1 MRSGARSTW
10 PPEASGEVGAPSRL
24 PTADGRRQTAES
36 GGEGAAVMDAD
47 GEVDIVE
54 RALAILDEEWR
65 AWMARRPD
73 LASGREVV
81 PPPAE
86 PRVGGDDK

>member
-1 MRSGARSTW
+1 
-10 PPEASGEVGAPSRL
+10 
-24 PTADGRRQTAES
+24 
-36 GGEGAAVMDAD
+36 MDAD

-81 PPPAE
+81 PPPDE